1 VDRENS
7 PTGMESSRE
16 GERPSP
22 FSSDKPSQ
30 PSAYLFNGHAF
41 TPNLLTSDQRARAV
55 PLYAITPSH
64 EATVGETAEE
74 RRLRH
79 RLEKIDAALDELGA
93 PKTEAAHGLTMEL
106 SRVGRIKRLAQS
118 ATRERKDMDQETIF
132 AALVEL
138 GRRIE
143 ACGASVE
150 LTNAVILC
158 SDLRMAVGNQWNPPD
173 EYAEQRVRKALAV
186 TEKKLCPPSP

>member
-1 VDRENS
+1 MSDDKTQQFPPVSAERIKRRRDVNFDSPDPDDREIAAICQMALDS
-7 PTGMESSRE
+7 
-16 GERPSP
+16 
-22 FSSDKPSQ
+22 
-30 PSAYLFNGHAF
+30 
-41 TPNLLTSDQRARAV
+41 
-55 PLYAITPSH
+55 ITPSH